1 MSETAVDAKPV
12 APIGTDALIAGAL
25 LLAGAI
31 VFLWYAPA
39 SYQIYLALHILAVT
53 VWVGGDITLTT
64 LGIVFEAKRDGPT
77 LAALGRMG
85 TWIGTRVYT
94 PALFFVFG
102 FGVALVEKSGLGWN
116 HFWIIFGIVFE
127 QKQDGPTLAALG
139 RMGTWIGTRIYTP
152 TLFFVLGFGVALV
165 EKSGTPWDE
174 FWVVFGVVGW
184 ALAMT
189 IGITF
194 VGPELGR
201 IDRAAQEF
209 GPESAEVARRVKR
222 LFTIFRFD
230 TAVLALVVI
239 DMAAKPSF

>member
-1 MSETAVDAKPV
+1 MDEA
-12 APIGTDALIAGAL
+12 APRAPRTFAPPIARDALVAGAL

-31 VFLWYAPA
+31 VLLWYAPA
-39 SYQIYLALHILAVT
+39 SYEIYLALHILAVT

-64 LGIVFEAKRDGPT
+64 LGVVFEQKRDGPT

-102 FGVALVEKSGLGWN
+102 FGVALIEKAGLAWDQ
-116 HFWIIFGIVFE
+116 FWIV
-127 QKQDGPTLAALG
+127 
-139 RMGTWIGTRIYTP
+139 
-152 TLFFVLGFGVALV
+152 FGVA
-165 EKSGTPWDE
+165 
-174 FWVVFGVVGW
+174 GW
-184 ALAMT
+184 SLAMAV
-189 IGITF
+189 GIAF

-230 TAVLALVVI
+230 TALLSLIVI

>member
-1 MSETAVDAKPV
+1 MDEAASPAGSRRFTP
-12 APIGTDALIAGAL
+12 PITLDTLLAGAL

-31 VFLWYAPA
+31 VFLWYAPG
-39 SYQIYLALHILAVT
+39 SYQIYLALHILSVT
-53 VWVGGDITLTT
+53 LWVGGDITLTT
-64 LGIVFEAKRDGPT
+64 LGIVFEQKRDGPT

-102 FGVALVEKSGLGWN
+102 FGVAL
-116 HFWIIFGIVFE
+116 I
-127 QKQDGPTLAALG
+127 
-139 RMGTWIGTRIYTP
+139 
-152 TLFFVLGFGVALV
+152 
-165 EKSGTPWDE
+165 EKSGTPWDQ
-174 FWVVFGVVGW
+174 FWVIFGVVGW

-209 GPESAEVARRVKR
+209 GPESPEVARRVKR

-230 TAVLALVVI
+230 TALLVLVVL
-239 DMAAKPSF
+239 DMAAKPTF